1 MQDTSLT
8 EKPATESSSLL
19 HKISKFAFSDIM
31 KAILFI
37 IAATVVVCE
46 KFVFGTLLFIVIN
59 SIILVLPKSNIQSLY
74 PFLLLCA
81 IAMRCYDSF
90 DTFIVYWWITLIP
103 IAAFITKL
111 CVTIKAFKRKKS
123 ISLGKSFYGNL
134 SVAIAVTLGGIGSI
148 SLSEYFAP
156 MALYYVFFLGFGMIF
171 FYIVA
176 REGIFSSEENIPEL
190 FCKIMYLVG
199 LFCVFSVVHIYI
211 LNIPHIIEIKLLTMS
226 ATGFQW
232 KNNVAT
238 FLMFCMPFPFYYS
251 RKNCL
256 HFFAGFIMF
265 VALILTTSRGA
276 LVFAPVEFLFC
287 VIYAIKYNKKNIYT
301 LISSLALGAGAIYLL
316 RLALIRLNMPDFF
329 DGSTLSLKNLSVFIK
344 ENESR
349 AKYIPRAFEDF
360 KSAPI
365 FGKGLGNT
373 ANTDIYNPKKGAL
386 CWYHMMIPQIV
397 GSLGTV
403 GILAY
408 GHQFVVRTALIF
420 KKICPST
427 LCLGISYLGILLM
440 SQVNPG
446 EFCPLPYE
454 LLTVLIFIMLER
466 SVEKDNI

>member
-1 MQDTSLT
+1 MQDSTLT
-8 EKPATESSSLL
+8 EKKHSENAFLL
-19 HKISKFAFSDIM
+19 HKISKMAFSDVT
-31 KAILFI
+31 KALLFI
-37 IAATVVVCE
+37 IAALIVISE
-46 KFVFGTLLFIVIN
+46 KFVFGTLLFTVIT
-59 SIILVLPKSNIQSLY
+59 SLILLLPKSNIQSLY

-90 DTFIVYWWITLIP
+90 DTFILYWWVALIP
-103 IAAFITKL
+103 IAVLITKL
-111 CVTIKAFKRKKS
+111 CVTVKTLKSKKN

-134 SVAIAVTLGGIGSI
+134 SVAAAVTLGGIGSI

-176 REGIFSSEENIPEL
+176 REGIFTSEENIPEL

-199 LFCVFSVVHIYI
+199 LFCVFSVACQYAN
-211 LNIPHIIEIKLLTMS
+211 NIPYFIERELFKMEDN
-226 ATGFQW
+226 FQW

-238 FLMFCMPFPFYYS
+238 FLMFCMPFPFYYA

-256 HFFAGFIMF
+256 HFFSGFLIL
-265 VALILTTSRGA
+265 VTLILTTSRGA
-276 LVFAPVEFLFC
+276 IIFAPLEFLVC
-287 VIYAIKYNKKNIYT
+287 VIYAVAYNKKNIFP
-301 LISSLALGAGAIYLL
+301 LLASLALGGASVYFLKGL
-316 RLALIRLNMPDFF
+316 VTDMPRFFNYSVFSPERLANLIKDGETRLEF
-329 DGSTLSLKNLSVFIK
+329 
-344 ENESR
+344 
-349 AKYIPRAFEDF
+349 IPRAFEDF
-360 KSAPI
+360 KSSPI

-373 ANTDIYNPKKGAL
+373 GNTDIYNPKKGAL

-408 GHQFVVRTALIF
+408 GHQFVTRVSLIF
-420 KKICPST
+420 KKISPQN

-454 LLTVLIFIMLER
+454 LLTVLIFIILER
-466 SVEKDNI
+466 AIEKNH